1 VKTSN
6 KFDFSTN
13 TWDASIYLM
22 PGVSR
27 LANRFGKTYHLSYL
41 RRKLERLSE
50 RVPESM
56 QNLEEWLIRVAKLR
70 ANRLPGKPSVRDVPN
85 EELIVT
91 LLLLENQDRRG
102 VSLSLLP

>member
-1 VKTSN
+1 MTKIDC
-6 KFDFSTN
+6 FDSRPSCFDCRG
-13 TWDASIYLM
+13 W
-22 PGVSR
+22 VSR

-41 RRKLERLSE
+41 RRKLERLRE

-70 ANRLPGKPSVRDVPN
+70 ANRLPGKRLVRDVPN

-91 LLLLENQDRRG
+91 LLLLEIQDRRG
-102 VSLSLLP
+102 SP